1 MKSRVKT
8 VFIYVFKLQG
18 HIGYPGV
25 DGTKGEQ
32 GNVWLS

>member
-1 MKSRVKT
+1 MKSR

-25 DGTKGEQ
+25 DGAKGEQ
-32 GNVWLS
+32 GKI